1 MGNTVWCLF
10 LNFLFYFFFFKV
22 NGQTIG
28 AKFFG
33 IKVIPTDGSTLKFW
47 YTFFRAALISALVF
61 PFFSFNIILVLS
73 YLIFSLY
80 TLKASPTKEK
90 KQTILDLGAKTFVVE
105 GGVKLKW

>member
-33 IKVIPTDGSTLKFW
+33 IKVIPTDGSALKFW

-61 PFFSFNIILVLS
+61 PFFSFNIILALS